1 MSKLLSKITIT
12 SIVVAGAIA
21 GAYYFTSTP
30 GDDLAINSNNWA
42 IAQDDPHQATLISP
56 KGYRSA
62 YVWDKETEADY
73 SGSTEMTVYRSPTCG
88 CCGVWVEHAQKHGF
102 KIEDIKTEEME
113 ALKQKHNIPEELAS
127 CHTTIIGERPR
138 ADERRKGTREFDGYV
153 MEGHI
158 PADDIKR
165 FLAQKPDNMVGL
177 AVPGMPI
184 GTPGMEAKDIKQP
197 FQVLAFN
204 DKGEVEVFKEYK
216 SY

>member
-1 MSKLLSKITIT
+1 MSKLSKITIA
-12 SIVVAGAIA
+12 SIAMPICVAVSFRTASFAIA
-21 GAYYFTSTP
+21 ATAAGTFYLTSVS
-30 GDDLAINSNNWA
+30 GDSNTARGNNSAVVNETSS
-42 IAQDDPHQATLISP
+42 QATLVSP

-62 YVWDKETEADY
+62 YVWDKETEPNY
-73 SGSTEMTVYRSPTCG
+73 SGTTEMTVYRSPSCG
-88 CCGVWVEHAQKHGF
+88 CCGVWVEHAKKHGF

-113 ALKQKHNIPEELAS
+113 ALKQKHNVPTELAS
-127 CHTTIIGERPR
+127 CHTTII
-138 ADERRKGTREFDGYV
+138 DGYV

-165 FLAQKPDNMVGL
+165 FLAEKPDDLIGL

-204 DKGEVEVFKEYK
+204 DKGEVKVFKEYQ

>member
-21 GAYYFTSTP
+21 GTYYFTLTP
-30 GDDLAINSNNWA
+30 GNDLAVNSNNSVV
-42 IAQDDPHQATLISP
+42 AQDTAQATLISI
-56 KGYRSA
+56 
-62 YVWDKETEADY
+62 WDKETEADY
-73 SGSTEMTVYRSPTCG
+73 SGTTEMTVYRSPSCG

-102 KIEDIKTEEME
+102 KIEDIKTDEME

-127 CHTTIIGERPR
+127 CHTTII
-138 ADERRKGTREFDGYV
+138 DGYV

-165 FLAQKPDNMVGL
+165 FLAEKPENMVGL

-204 DKGEVEVFKEYK
+204 DKGEVEVFNEYK

>member
-12 SIVVAGAIA
+12 SIAVVTVLG
-21 GAYYFTSTP
+21 GAYYFTSTNESNK
-30 GDDLAINSNNWA
+30 AVNVNNSA
-42 IAQDDPHQATLISP
+42 IAQDTTQATLVS
-56 KGYRSA
+56 
-62 YVWDKETEADY
+62 VWDKETEADY
-73 SGSTEMTVYRSPTCG
+73 SGTTEMTVYRSPTCG
-88 CCGVWVEHAQKHGF
+88 CCGVWVDHAQKHSF
-102 KIEDIKTEEME
+102 KIEDIKTDEME
-113 ALKQKHNIPEELAS
+113 ALKQKHNIPPELAS
-127 CHTTIIGERPR
+127 CHTTII
-138 ADERRKGTREFDGYV
+138 DGYV

-165 FLAQKPDNMVGL
+165 FLAEKPDNMVGL

-204 DKGEVEVFKEYK
+204 DKGEVEVFNEYE

>member
-1 MSKLLSKITIT
+1 MSKLSKITIA
-12 SIVVAGAIA
+12 SIAMPAASFAIA
-21 GAYYFTSTP
+21 GVIGGTFYFTSVS
-30 GDDLAINSNNWA
+30 GDNNT
-42 IAQDDPHQATLISP
+42 AQDSDKAVANETSSPATLVSP

-62 YVWDKETEADY
+62 YVWDKETEPNY
-73 SGSTEMTVYRSPTCG
+73 SGTTEMTVYRSPSCG
-88 CCGVWVEHAQKHGF
+88 CCGVWVDHAKKHGF

-113 ALKQKHNIPEELAS
+113 ALKQKHNVPAELAS
-127 CHTTIIGERPR
+127 CHTTII
-138 ADERRKGTREFDGYV
+138 DGYV

-165 FLAQKPDNMVGL
+165 FLAEKPDDLIGL

-184 GTPGMEAKDIKQP
+184 GTPGMEARDIKQP

-204 DKGEVEVFKEYK
+204 DKGEVEVFKEYQ

>member
-21 GAYYFTSTP
+21 GTYYFTLTP
-30 GDDLAINSNNWA
+30 GNDLAVNSNNSVV
-42 IAQDDPHQATLISP
+42 AQDTTQATLISI
-56 KGYRSA
+56 
-62 YVWDKETEADY
+62 WDKETEADY
-73 SGSTEMTVYRSPTCG
+73 SGTTEMTVYRSPSCG
-88 CCGVWVEHAQKHGF
+88 CCGMWVEHAQKHGF
-102 KIEDIKTEEME
+102 KIEDIKTDEME

-127 CHTTIIGERPR
+127 CHTTII
-138 ADERRKGTREFDGYV
+138 DGYV

-165 FLAQKPDNMVGL
+165 FLAEKPENMVGL

-204 DKGEVEVFKEYK
+204 DKGEVEVFNEYK

>member
-1 MSKLLSKITIT
+1 MSKLLSKITIA
-12 SIVVAGAIA
+12 SVAIA
-21 GAYYFTSTP
+21 SVIGGTLYLTPASGDNNTAQKNNFAVVNDNTS
-30 GDDLAINSNNWA
+30 
-42 IAQDDPHQATLISP
+42 QATLVS
-56 KGYRSA
+56 
-62 YVWDKETEADY
+62 VWDKETEPNY
-73 SGSTEMTVYRSPTCG
+73 SGITEMTVYRSPACG
-88 CCGVWVEHAQKHGF
+88 CCGVWVEHAKKHGF

-113 ALKQKHNIPEELAS
+113 AIKQQHNVPAELAS
-127 CHTTIIGERPR
+127 CHTTII
-138 ADERRKGTREFDGYV
+138 DGYV

-165 FLAQKPDNMVGL
+165 FLAQKPDDLIGL

-204 DKGEVEVFKEYK
+204 DQGEVEVFQEYQ